1 MIRTG
6 YRAELLA
13 ALKRSRAVHLRVLF
27 LFCLSTVSAS
37 AVSTKSDLP
46 TLTQAN
52 QVRHLTA
59 GQAALGYPVHLHGVV
74 TYDAPAPDYVFQ
86 DASGGIYVW
95 GSHDHAYPHHLGD
108 KVILDGVTE
117 AGGFAPVIREVHLSI
132 LGKAKLPTAR
142 LYSYSELIGGQLDSQ
157 WVKVQ
162 GVVRSATL
170 DRTSWREPTLAL
182 SLAVPGGGRFVAR
195 VPIFTAHLDL
205 NAWIGREV
213 MLEGVCGSLFNP
225 SRQFVGLI
233 FYVPRL
239 RFVTP
244 MRSTREVSVSDLLR
258 FSPDLP
264 AQDRVRME
272 GVVAYQQ
279 TGRIFIESEGKGLR
293 VLTQQTTP
301 LQVGDI
307 VQVSGFPAMGESEP
321 ILEDAIYHRL
331 GHGNPPSPVPME
343 AAANIGKYD
352 GMLVETQARL
362 LAWRRQQDGDTLLLD
377 KGGQIFTATLPPS
390 NLARRESVVP
400 LHSLVQLTGICL
412 VRKGGIWSTPQS
424 YRLLLRTPGDIVVA
438 QKPSWWSLHHTLWL
452 VGILVGALLVVF
464 AWVVVLRSRL
474 REQMILY
481 RHKLHNG
488 AVLEERNRIA
498 RELHD
503 TLEQDLAGITLQLD
517 LAVDSFHRAPD
528 LAQRAVKTARDMSRH
543 SVHQAR
549 RSVWD
554 LRCHLLESGDL
565 VSALKQVVVLLL
577 QRYPIQIQ
585 VHVSGSPIRFPLPI
599 ELNLLRIGQE
609 AMTNAVKHAK
619 AKNILLEL
627 QYGVHQVRL
636 SVTDDGNGFV
646 QEDLALSGH
655 FGLFDMQERAQAL
668 GSHLQI
674 SSSPGSGT
682 TVALDVHAKAS

>member
-1 MIRTG
+1 MLV
-6 YRAELLA
+6 AQ
-13 ALKRSRAVHLRVLF
+13 KRSRVLCVRVWLF
-27 LFCLSTVSAS
+27 LFCMGALPTSA
-37 AVSTKSDLP
+37 ASTKSELP

-59 GQAALGYPVHLHGVV
+59 EQAALGYPVHLRGVV
-74 TYDAPAPDYVFQ
+74 TNDVPAPDYVLQ
-86 DASGGIYVW
+86 DASGGIYIW
-95 GSHDHAYPHHLGD
+95 GSHAHAYPHHLGD
-108 KVILDGVTE
+108 RVVLDGVTE
-117 AGGFAPVIREVHLSI
+117 AGGFAPVIREVRLRI
-132 LGKAKLPTAR
+132 VGKGSLPTAR
-142 LYSYSELIGGQLDSQ
+142 LYSYSELVGGQMDSQ
-157 WVKVQ
+157 WVKIQ
-162 GVVRSATL
+162 GVVRSAAL
-170 DRTSWREPTLAL
+170 DRTSWREPALAL

-195 VPIFTAHLDL
+195 VPVFGAHLDL
-205 NAWIGREV
+205 RPWLGREV
-213 MLEGVCGSLFNP
+213 TIEGVCGSLYNP
-225 SRQFVGLI
+225 TRQFIGLI

-239 RFVTP
+239 WFVTP
-244 MRSTREVSVSDLLR
+244 MKNTREVSVSDLLR

-264 AQDRVRME
+264 AHDRVRVE

-279 TGRIFIESEGKGLR
+279 TGRIFIESQGKGLR

-301 LQVGDI
+301 LQVGDV
-307 VQVSGFPAMGESEP
+307 VQVLGFPAMRESEP

-331 GHGNPPSPVPME
+331 GHGDPPSPVPME
-343 AAANIGKYD
+343 AAANIEKYD
-352 GMLVETQARL
+352 GLLVGTSARL
-362 LAWRRQQDGDTLLLD
+362 LEWRQQQDGDTLLLD
-377 KGGQIFTATLPPS
+377 KGGQIFTATLPPTS
-390 NLARRESVVP
+390 TAGPENTVP
-400 LHSLVQLTGICL
+400 LRSLVRLTGICL
-412 VRKGGIWSTPQS
+412 VRKGGIWSIPQS
-424 YRLLLRTPGDIVVA
+424 YRLLLRTPSDIVVV
-438 QKPSWWSLHHTLWL
+438 QKPSWWSLRHTLWV

-464 AWVVVLRSRL
+464 AWVVILRSRL
-474 REQMILY
+474 QEQMTLY

-528 LAQRAVKTARDMSRH
+528 LAQRAVRTARDMSRH
-543 SVHQAR
+543 SVHEAR

-565 VSALKQVVVLLL
+565 VSALQQVVVLLL

-585 VHVSGSPIRFPLPI
+585 VQVTGTPVRFPLPM

-636 SVTDDGNGFV
+636 SVTDDGSGFV

-674 SSSPGSGT
+674 SSRPGVGT
-682 TVALDVHAKAS
+682 TVALDVYAKAS